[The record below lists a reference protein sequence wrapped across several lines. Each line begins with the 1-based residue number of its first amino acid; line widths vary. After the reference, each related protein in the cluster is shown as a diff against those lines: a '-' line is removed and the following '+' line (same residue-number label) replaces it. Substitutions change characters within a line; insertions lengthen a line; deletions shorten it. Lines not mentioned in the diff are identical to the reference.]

1 MTGNGRDFSE
11 GIKPIHCGECSAG
24 GSGAF
29 EEQRFDVLA
38 FGEILIDFTFKGFND
53 AGMRLFSQNPG
64 GAPANVAVAVSRL
77 GLKSAFVG
85 KVGSDM
91 HGDFLKEMLEK
102 DGVDTSG
109 LLFDQKCFT
118 TLAFVS

>member
-11 GIKPIHCGECSAG
+11 GIKPARCGKCSAG

-64 GAPANVAVAVSRL
+64 G
-77 GLKSAFVG
+77 G
-85 KVGSDM
+85 
-91 HGDFLKEMLEK
+91 FLQQSHL
-102 DGVDTSG
+102 DATVILRIGVLHCS
-109 LLFDQKCFT
+109 
-118 TLAFVS
+118 